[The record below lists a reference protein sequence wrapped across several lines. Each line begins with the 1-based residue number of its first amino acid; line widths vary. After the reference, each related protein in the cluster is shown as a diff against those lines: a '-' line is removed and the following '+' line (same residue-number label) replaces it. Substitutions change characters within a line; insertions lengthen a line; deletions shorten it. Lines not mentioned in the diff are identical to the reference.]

1 MQTIIF
7 YILSFLTGGVIAYLF
22 AKSQFNT
29 KDQTEKVNELQKEL
43 IVLKDE
49 NTSLVVKSAK
59 AEERVEN
66 AKIAYNDLKSSITS
80 MGDTYKAEFKNVA
93 NELLDLKSKTLEET
107 SNKNI
112 KTLLDPLN
120 KDLKDFKDK
129 VDKVYQD
136 EARERH
142 SLENQVKMLV
152 QTSTQ
157 VSQQAENLT
166 NALKGN
172 VKQQGNWGEMILS
185 SILEN
190 SGLTENREYFLQEFI
205 RDKSGEIIKD
215 ENGNG
220 LQPDVTIHY
229 PDERKVIVD
238 SKVSLVAW
246 EKYMSETDVTAQKQ
260 SLDNHIRSLKLHIDG
275 LSKKNYPKYAKALDH
290 VILFVPI
297 EPAFL
302 EAVKQDTGLWKY
314 AYDKKVLIVGPT
326 NLLLVLK
333 IVADI
338 WQIEKQSK
346 NAIEI
351 AEKAGELYDKLF
363 GFVESMEDVGQGL
376 KKANQ
381 NYEKAMGQLS
391 TGKGNAIK
399 KAEELKAL
407 GADTKKQFPDRL
419 IDNTDQIQSNTSLYG
434 R

>member
-1 MQTIIF
+1 MQTIY
-7 YILSFLTGGVIAYLF
+7 YILSFLAGGVITYLY
-22 AKSQFNT
+22 AKSIFGSKDNT
-29 KDQTEKVNELQKEL
+29 QKVLDLESQIKSLQLEKT
-43 IVLKDE
+43 D
-49 NTSLVVKSAK
+49 LVVKTAK
-59 AEERVEN
+59 AEERVLSMN
-66 AKIAYNDLKSSITS
+66 KAYEDLKISMSS
-80 MGDTYKAEFKNVA
+80 MGEAYKTEFKNVA
-93 NELLDLKSKTLEET
+93 NELLELKSKSLDET
-107 SNKNI
+107 SSKNI
-112 KTLLDPLN
+112 KTILDPLN
-120 KDLKDFKDK
+120 RELKEFKEK
-129 VDKVYQD
+129 VEKVYSD

-142 SLENQVKMLV
+142 SLEGQVKKLV
-152 QTSTQ
+152 ESSSM

-215 ENGNG
+215 ENGNA

-229 PDERKVIVD
+229 PDERKVIID
-238 SKVSLVAW
+238 SKVSLIAW
-246 EKYMSETDVTAQKQ
+246 EKYMTETDPTLQKQ
-260 SLDNHIRSLKLHIDG
+260 ALDAHIKSLKAHIDG

-290 VILFVPI
+290 IILFVPI

-363 GFVESMEDVGQGL
+363 GFVESMEDVGAGL

-391 TGKGNAIK
+391 TGRGSAIK

-419 IDNTDQIQSNTSLYG
+419 IDNTDQIQ
-434 R
+434 

>member
-1 MQTIIF
+1 METVSY
-7 YILSFLTGGVIAYLF
+7 YILIFIAGGIISYIF
-22 AKSQFNT
+22 AKAKFDSPEFQ
-29 KDQTEKVNELQKEL
+29 EKAEALEKYKKIIEGERNELAIKL
-43 IVLKDE
+43 
-49 NTSLVVKSAK
+49 AK

-66 AKIAYNDLKSSITS
+66 ARTAYNDLKTSISS
-80 MGDTYKAEFKNVA
+80 MGETYKMEFKNVA
-93 NELLDLKSKTLEET
+93 NEILDQKSKSLEET
-107 SNKNI
+107 STKNI

-120 KDLKDFKDK
+120 KDLKDFKEK
-129 VDKVYQD
+129 VDKVYSD

-142 SLENQVKMLV
+142 SLEGQVKRLV
-152 QTSTQ
+152 DSSAQ

-205 RDKSGEIIKD
+205 KDKSGEIIKD

-246 EKYMSETDVTAQKQ
+246 ERYMSETDPNAQK
-260 SLDNHIRSLKLHIDG
+260 LALEAHIRSLKAHIDG

-302 EAVKQDTGLWKY
+302 EAVKEDTGLWKY

-351 AEKAGELYDKLF
+351 AEKAGELYDKLL
-363 GFVESMEDVGQGL
+363 GFVESMEDVGAGL

-407 GADTKKQFPDRL
+407 GADTKKQFPERL
-419 IDNTDQIQSNTSLYG
+419 IDNSELLGQ
-434 R
+434 

>member
-1 MQTIIF
+1 MQPFIYYIVSFIVGSIIT
-7 YILSFLTGGVIAYLF
+7 YIF
-22 AKSQFNT
+22 AKAQFDT
-29 KDQTEKVNELQKEL
+29 PEFQEKAEALEKYKKIIEGERNELAIKL
-43 IVLKDE
+43 
-49 NTSLVVKSAK
+49 AK

-66 AKIAYNDLKSSITS
+66 ARTAYSDLKTSIAN
-80 MGDTYKAEFKNVA
+80 MGETYKAEFKNVA
-93 NELLDLKSKTLEET
+93 NEILEQKSKNLEET

-129 VDKVYQD
+129 VDKVYND

-142 SLENQVKMLV
+142 SLESQVKMLV

-205 RDKSGEIIKD
+205 KDKSGEIIKD
-215 ENGNG
+215 ENGNA

-246 EKYMSETDVTAQKQ
+246 EKYMTETDVTAQKQ
-260 SLDNHIRSLKLHIDG
+260 ALEAHIRSLKAHIDG

-290 VILFVPI
+290 VILFIPI

-302 EAVKQDTGLWKY
+302 EAVKEDTGLWKY

-363 GFVESMEDVGQGL
+363 GFIESMEDLGAGL
-376 KKANQ
+376 NKANQ

-419 IDNTDQIQSNTSLYG
+419 IDNNEA
-434 R
+434 

>member
-1 MQTIIF
+1 METVSY
-7 YILSFLTGGVIAYLF
+7 YILIFIAGGIISYIF
-22 AKSQFNT
+22 AKAKFDSPEFQ
-29 KDQTEKVNELQKEL
+29 EKAEALEKYKKIIEGERNELAIKL
-43 IVLKDE
+43 
-49 NTSLVVKSAK
+49 AK

-66 AKIAYNDLKSSITS
+66 ARTAYNDLKTSISS
-80 MGDTYKAEFKNVA
+80 MGETYKMEFKNVA
-93 NELLDLKSKTLEET
+93 NEILDQKSKSLEET

-120 KDLKDFKDK
+120 KDLKDFKEK
-129 VDKVYQD
+129 VDKVYSD

-142 SLENQVKMLV
+142 SLEGQVKRLV
-152 QTSTQ
+152 DSSAQ

-205 RDKSGEIIKD
+205 KDKSGEIIKD

-246 EKYMSETDVTAQKQ
+246 ERYMSETDPNAQKQ
-260 SLDNHIRSLKLHIDG
+260 ALEAHIKSLKAHIDG

-302 EAVKQDTGLWKY
+302 EAVKEDTGLWKY

-351 AEKAGELYDKLF
+351 AEKAGELYDKLL
-363 GFVESMEDVGQGL
+363 GFVESMEDVGAGL

-407 GADTKKQFPDRL
+407 GADTKKQFPERL
-419 IDNTDQIQSNTSLYG
+419 IDNSELLGQ
-434 R
+434 

>member
-1 MQTIIF
+1 METIIYCILTF
-7 YILSFLTGGVIAYLF
+7 IAGGIITYIF
-22 AKSQFNT
+22 AKAKFDSPEFQ
-29 KDQTEKVNELQKEL
+29 EKAEALEKYKKIIEGERNELVIKL
-43 IVLKDE
+43 
-49 NTSLVVKSAK
+49 AK

-66 AKIAYNDLKSSITS
+66 ARTAYNDLKTSITS
-80 MGDTYKAEFKNVA
+80 MGETYKIEFKNVA
-93 NELLDLKSKTLEET
+93 NEILDQKSKSLEET
-107 SNKNI
+107 STKNI

-120 KDLKDFKDK
+120 KDLKDFKEK
-129 VDKVYQD
+129 VDKVYSD

-142 SLENQVKMLV
+142 SLEGQVKRLV
-152 QTSTQ
+152 DSSAQ

-205 RDKSGEIIKD
+205 KDKSGEIIKD

-246 EKYMSETDVTAQKQ
+246 ERYMSETDINAQKQ
-260 SLDNHIRSLKLHIDG
+260 ALEAHIKSLKAHIDG

-351 AEKAGELYDKLF
+351 AEKAGELYDKLL
-363 GFVESMEDVGQGL
+363 GFVESMEDLGAGL

-399 KAEELKAL
+399 KAEELKGL
-407 GADTKKQFPDRL
+407 GADTKKQFPERL
-419 IDNTDQIQSNTSLYG
+419 IDNTEILG
-434 R
+434 E

>member
-1 MQTIIF
+1 METIIYCILTF
-7 YILSFLTGGVIAYLF
+7 IAGGIITYIF
-22 AKSQFNT
+22 AKAKFDSPEFQ
-29 KDQTEKVNELQKEL
+29 EKAEALEKYKKIIEGERNELVIKL
-43 IVLKDE
+43 
-49 NTSLVVKSAK
+49 AK

-66 AKIAYNDLKSSITS
+66 ARTAYNDLKTSITS
-80 MGDTYKAEFKNVA
+80 MGETYKIEFKNVA
-93 NELLDLKSKTLEET
+93 NEILDQKSKSLEET
-107 SNKNI
+107 STKNI

-120 KDLKDFKDK
+120 KDLKDFKEK
-129 VDKVYQD
+129 VDKVYSD

-142 SLENQVKMLV
+142 SLEGQVKRLV
-152 QTSTQ
+152 DSSAQ

-205 RDKSGEIIKD
+205 KDKSGEIIKD
-215 ENGNG
+215 ENGNA

-246 EKYMSETDVTAQKQ
+246 ERYVSETDPNAQKQ
-260 SLDNHIRSLKLHIDG
+260 ALEAHIKSLKAHIDG

-297 EPAFL
+297 EPTFL
-302 EAVKQDTGLWKY
+302 EAVKEDTGLWKY

-351 AEKAGELYDKLF
+351 AEKAGELYDKLL
-363 GFVESMEDVGQGL
+363 GFVESMEDLGAGL

-407 GADTKKQFPDRL
+407 GADTKKQFPERL
-419 IDNTDQIQSNTSLYG
+419 IDNTEIIG
-434 R
+434 E

>member
-1 MQTIIF
+1 M
-7 YILSFLTGGVIAYLF
+7 
-22 AKSQFNT
+22 
-29 KDQTEKVNELQKEL
+29 
-43 IVLKDE
+43 
-49 NTSLVVKSAK
+49 LVKTAK

-66 AKIAYNDLKSSITS
+66 AKIAYNDLKSSITN

-120 KDLKDFKDK
+120 KELKDFKDK
-129 VDKVYQD
+129 VDKVYND

-142 SLENQVKMLV
+142 SLEGQVKRLV
-152 QTSTQ
+152 ESSTQ

-246 EKYMSETDVTAQKQ
+246 EKYMTETDATLQKQ
-260 SLDNHIRSLKLHIDG
+260 ALDAHIRSLKAHIDG

-363 GFVESMEDVGQGL
+363 GFVESMEDVGAGL

-381 NYEKAMGQLS
+381 FYEKAMGQLS

-419 IDNTDQIQSNTSLYG
+419 IDNTDQIQY
-434 R
+434 

>member
-43 IVLKDE
+43 IALKDE

-363 GFVESMEDVGQGL
+363 GFVESMEDVGAGL

-381 NYEKAMGQLS
+381 NYEKAMGQLT
-391 TGKGNAIK
+391 TGKGNALK

-419 IDNTDQIQSNTSLYG
+419 IDNTDQIQY
-434 R
+434 

>member
-1 MQTIIF
+1 METIIYSILTF
-7 YILSFLTGGVIAYLF
+7 IAGSIITYIF
-22 AKSQFNT
+22 AKAKFDSPEFQ
-29 KDQTEKVNELQKEL
+29 EKAEALEKYKKIIEGERNELVIKL
-43 IVLKDE
+43 
-49 NTSLVVKSAK
+49 AK

-66 AKIAYNDLKSSITS
+66 ARTAYNDLKTSITS
-80 MGDTYKAEFKNVA
+80 MGETYKIEFKNVA
-93 NELLDLKSKTLEET
+93 NEILDQKSKSLEET
-107 SNKNI
+107 STKNI

-120 KDLKDFKDK
+120 KDLKDFKEK
-129 VDKVYQD
+129 VDKVYSD

-142 SLENQVKMLV
+142 SLEGQVKRLV
-152 QTSTQ
+152 DSSAQ

-205 RDKSGEIIKD
+205 KDKSGEIIKD
-215 ENGNG
+215 ENGNA

-246 EKYMSETDVTAQKQ
+246 ERYVSETDPNAQKQ
-260 SLDNHIRSLKLHIDG
+260 ALEAHIKSLKAHIDG

-302 EAVKQDTGLWKY
+302 EAVKEDTGLWKY

-351 AEKAGELYDKLF
+351 AEKAGELYDKLL
-363 GFVESMEDVGQGL
+363 GFVESMEDVGAGL

-407 GADTKKQFPDRL
+407 GADTKKQFPERL
-419 IDNTDQIQSNTSLYG
+419 IDNTEIIG
-434 R
+434 E

>member
-1 MQTIIF
+1 METIIYCILTF
-7 YILSFLTGGVIAYLF
+7 IAGGIITYIF
-22 AKSQFNT
+22 AKAKFDSPEFQ
-29 KDQTEKVNELQKEL
+29 EKAEALEKYKKIIEGERNELVIKL
-43 IVLKDE
+43 
-49 NTSLVVKSAK
+49 AK

-66 AKIAYNDLKSSITS
+66 VRTAYNDLKTSITS
-80 MGDTYKAEFKNVA
+80 MGETYKIEFKNVA
-93 NELLDLKSKTLEET
+93 NEILDQKSKSLEET
-107 SNKNI
+107 STKNI

-120 KDLKDFKDK
+120 KDLKDFKEK
-129 VDKVYQD
+129 VDKVYSD
-136 EARERH
+136 EAREIH
-142 SLENQVKMLV
+142 SLEGQVKRLV
-152 QTSTQ
+152 DSSAQ

-205 RDKSGEIIKD
+205 KDKSGEIIKD
-215 ENGNG
+215 ENGNA

-246 EKYMSETDVTAQKQ
+246 ERYMSETDPNAQKQ
-260 SLDNHIRSLKLHIDG
+260 ALEAHIKSLKAHIDG

-302 EAVKQDTGLWKY
+302 EAVKEDTGLWKY

-351 AEKAGELYDKLF
+351 AEKAGELYDKLL
-363 GFVESMEDVGQGL
+363 GFVESMEDVGAGL

-407 GADTKKQFPDRL
+407 GADTKKQFPERL
-419 IDNTDQIQSNTSLYG
+419 IDNTEIIG
-434 R
+434 E

>member
-1 MQTIIF
+1 METVSY
-7 YILSFLTGGVIAYLF
+7 YILIFIAGGIISYIF
-22 AKSQFNT
+22 AKAKFDSPEFQ
-29 KDQTEKVNELQKEL
+29 EKAEALEKYKKIIEGERNELAIKL
-43 IVLKDE
+43 
-49 NTSLVVKSAK
+49 AK

-66 AKIAYNDLKSSITS
+66 ARTAYNDLKTSISS
-80 MGDTYKAEFKNVA
+80 MGETYKMEFKNVA
-93 NELLDLKSKTLEET
+93 NEILDQKSKSLEET

-120 KDLKDFKDK
+120 KDLKDFKEK
-129 VDKVYQD
+129 VDKVYSD

-142 SLENQVKMLV
+142 SLEGQVKRLV
-152 QTSTQ
+152 DSSAQ

-246 EKYMSETDVTAQKQ
+246 ERYMSESDTIAQKQ
-260 SLDNHIRSLKLHIDG
+260 ALEAHIKSLKAHIDG
-275 LSKKNYPKYAKALDH
+275 LSKKNYPKYAKALYH

-302 EAVKQDTGLWKY
+302 EAVKEDTGLWKY

-351 AEKAGELYDKLF
+351 AEKAGELYDKLL
-363 GFVESMEDVGQGL
+363 GFVESMEDVGAGL

-407 GADTKKQFPDRL
+407 GADTKKQFPERL
-419 IDNTDQIQSNTSLYG
+419 IDNSELLGQ
-434 R
+434 

>member
-1 MQTIIF
+1 METISY
-7 YILSFLTGGVIAYLF
+7 YILTFIAGGIISYIF
-22 AKSQFNT
+22 AKAKFDTPEFQ
-29 KDQTEKVNELQKEL
+29 EKAEALEKYKKIIEGERNELAIKL
-43 IVLKDE
+43 
-49 NTSLVVKSAK
+49 AK

-66 AKIAYNDLKSSITS
+66 ARTAYNDLKTSISS
-80 MGDTYKAEFKNVA
+80 MGETYKMEFKNVA
-93 NELLDLKSKTLEET
+93 NEILDQKSKSLEET

-120 KDLKDFKDK
+120 KDLKDFKEK
-129 VDKVYQD
+129 VDKVYSD

-142 SLENQVKMLV
+142 SLEGQVKRLV
-152 QTSTQ
+152 DSSAQ

-205 RDKSGEIIKD
+205 KDKSGEIIKD

-246 EKYMSETDVTAQKQ
+246 ERYVSETDPNAQKQ
-260 SLDNHIRSLKLHIDG
+260 ALEAHIKSLKAHIDG

-302 EAVKQDTGLWKY
+302 EAVKEDTGLWKY

-351 AEKAGELYDKLF
+351 AEKAGELYDKLL
-363 GFVESMEDVGQGL
+363 GFVESMEDVGAGL

-407 GADTKKQFPDRL
+407 GADTKKQFPERL
-419 IDNTDQIQSNTSLYG
+419 IDNSELLGQ
-434 R
+434 

>member
-1 MQTIIF
+1 METIIYCILTF
-7 YILSFLTGGVIAYLF
+7 IAGGIITYIF
-22 AKSQFNT
+22 AKAKFDSPEFQ
-29 KDQTEKVNELQKEL
+29 EKAEALEKYKKIIEGERNELVIKL
-43 IVLKDE
+43 
-49 NTSLVVKSAK
+49 AK

-66 AKIAYNDLKSSITS
+66 ARTAYNDLKTSITS
-80 MGDTYKAEFKNVA
+80 MGETYKIEFKNVA
-93 NELLDLKSKTLEET
+93 NEILDQKSKSLEET
-107 SNKNI
+107 STKNI

-120 KDLKDFKDK
+120 KDLKDFKEK
-129 VDKVYQD
+129 VDKVYSD

-142 SLENQVKMLV
+142 SLEGQVKRLV
-152 QTSTQ
+152 DSSAQ

-205 RDKSGEIIKD
+205 KDKSGEIIKD
-215 ENGNG
+215 ENGNA

-246 EKYMSETDVTAQKQ
+246 ERYVSETDPNAQKQ
-260 SLDNHIRSLKLHIDG
+260 ALEAHIKSLKAHIDG

-302 EAVKQDTGLWKY
+302 EAVKEDTGLWKY

-351 AEKAGELYDKLF
+351 AEKAGELYDKLL
-363 GFVESMEDVGQGL
+363 GFVESMEDVGAGL

-407 GADTKKQFPDRL
+407 GADTKKQFPERL
-419 IDNTDQIQSNTSLYG
+419 IDNTEIIG
-434 R
+434 E

>member
-22 AKSQFNT
+22 AKSQFNS

-43 IVLKDE
+43 IALKDE

-363 GFVESMEDVGQGL
+363 GFVESMEDVGAGL

-419 IDNTDQIQSNTSLYG
+419 IDNTDQIQY
-434 R
+434 

>member
-1 MQTIIF
+1 METIIYSILTF
-7 YILSFLTGGVIAYLF
+7 IAGGIITYIF
-22 AKSQFNT
+22 AKAKFDSPEFQ
-29 KDQTEKVNELQKEL
+29 EKAEALEKYKKIIEGERNELVIKL
-43 IVLKDE
+43 
-49 NTSLVVKSAK
+49 AK

-66 AKIAYNDLKSSITS
+66 ARTAYNDLKTSITS
-80 MGDTYKAEFKNVA
+80 MGETYKIEFKNVA
-93 NELLDLKSKTLEET
+93 NEILDQKSKSLEET
-107 SNKNI
+107 STKNI

-120 KDLKDFKDK
+120 KDLKDFKEK
-129 VDKVYQD
+129 VDKVYSD

-142 SLENQVKMLV
+142 SLEGQVKRLV
-152 QTSTQ
+152 DSSAQ

-205 RDKSGEIIKD
+205 KDKSGEIIKD

-246 EKYMSETDVTAQKQ
+246 EQYMSETDPNAQKQ
-260 SLDNHIRSLKLHIDG
+260 ALEAHIKSLKAHIDG
-275 LSKKNYPKYAKALDH
+275 LSKKDYSKYAKALDH

-351 AEKAGELYDKLF
+351 AEKAGELYDKLL
-363 GFVESMEDVGQGL
+363 GFVESMEDVGAGL

-399 KAEELKAL
+399 KAEELKGL
-407 GADTKKQFPDRL
+407 GADTKKQFPERL
-419 IDNTDQIQSNTSLYG
+419 IDNTEILG
-434 R
+434 E

>member
-1 MQTIIF
+1 METIIYCILTF
-7 YILSFLTGGVIAYLF
+7 IAGGIITYIF
-22 AKSQFNT
+22 AKAKFDSPEFQ
-29 KDQTEKVNELQKEL
+29 EKAEALEKYKKIIEGERNELVIKL
-43 IVLKDE
+43 
-49 NTSLVVKSAK
+49 AK

-66 AKIAYNDLKSSITS
+66 ARTAYNDLKTSITS
-80 MGDTYKAEFKNVA
+80 MGESYKIEFKNVA
-93 NELLDLKSKTLEET
+93 NEILDQKSKSLEET
-107 SNKNI
+107 STKNI

-120 KDLKDFKDK
+120 KDLKDFKEK
-129 VDKVYQD
+129 VDKVYSD

-142 SLENQVKMLV
+142 SLEGQVKRLV
-152 QTSTQ
+152 DSSAQ

-205 RDKSGEIIKD
+205 KDKSGEIIKD

-246 EKYMSETDVTAQKQ
+246 ERYMSETDTNAQKQ
-260 SLDNHIRSLKLHIDG
+260 ALEAHIKSLKAHIDG

-351 AEKAGELYDKLF
+351 AEKAGELYDKLL
-363 GFVESMEDVGQGL
+363 GFVESMEDVGAGL

-399 KAEELKAL
+399 KAEELKGL
-407 GADTKKQFPDRL
+407 GADTKKQFPERL
-419 IDNTDQIQSNTSLYG
+419 IDNTEILG
-434 R
+434 E

>member
-1 MQTIIF
+1 METISY
-7 YILSFLTGGVIAYLF
+7 YILIFISGGIISYIF
-22 AKSQFNT
+22 AKAKFDTPEFQ
-29 KDQTEKVNELQKEL
+29 EKAEALEKYKKIIEGERNELAIKL
-43 IVLKDE
+43 
-49 NTSLVVKSAK
+49 AK

-66 AKIAYNDLKSSITS
+66 ARTAYNDLKTSITS
-80 MGDTYKAEFKNVA
+80 MGETYKMEFKNVA
-93 NELLDLKSKTLEET
+93 NEILDQKSKSLEET

-120 KDLKDFKDK
+120 KDLKDFKEK
-129 VDKVYQD
+129 VDKVYSD

-142 SLENQVKMLV
+142 SLEGQVKRLV
-152 QTSTQ
+152 DSSAQ

-205 RDKSGEIIKD
+205 KDKSGEIIKD

-246 EKYMSETDVTAQKQ
+246 ERYMSETDPNAQK
-260 SLDNHIRSLKLHIDG
+260 LALEAHIKSLKAHIDG

-302 EAVKQDTGLWKY
+302 EAVKEDTGLWKY

-351 AEKAGELYDKLF
+351 AEKAGELYDKLL
-363 GFVESMEDVGQGL
+363 GFVESMEDVGAGL

-407 GADTKKQFPDRL
+407 GADTKKQFPERL
-419 IDNTDQIQSNTSLYG
+419 IDNSELLGQ
-434 R
+434 

>member
-43 IVLKDE
+43 IALKDE

-205 RDKSGEIIKD
+205 RDKSGEVIKD

-363 GFVESMEDVGQGL
+363 GFVESMEDVGAGL

-419 IDNTDQIQSNTSLYG
+419 IDNTDQIQY
-434 R
+434 